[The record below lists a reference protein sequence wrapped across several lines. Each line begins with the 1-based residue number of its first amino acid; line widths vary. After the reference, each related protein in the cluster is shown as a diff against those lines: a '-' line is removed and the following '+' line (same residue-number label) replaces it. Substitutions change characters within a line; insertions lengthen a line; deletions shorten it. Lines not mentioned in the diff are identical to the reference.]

1 MCGMDRCFLWGRV
14 SYCAG
19 VVVRR
24 EMLSFIGEAVLF
36 GAAKAHFGFFSNRQ
50 FRFLTILNIYRST
63 SYEFDIPV

>member
-36 GAAKAHFGFFSNRQ
+36 GAAKAPFFFHS
-50 FRFLTILNIYRST
+50 
-63 SYEFDIPV
+63 PVSVSHYFEYLP

>member
-36 GAAKAHFGFFSNRQ
+36 GAAKAHFGFFFPFAS
-50 FRFLTILNIYRST
+50 FSLF
-63 SYEFDIPV
+63 